1 MQAARDKAL
10 QDLSEAKAQLA
21 AIDKRESDRPSCQ
34 DCRNLAEEIIKE
46 ALKVKDL
53 EAEMEQL
60 DRDLEIA
67 QGLITGYKNSF
78 AITDKII
85 NKQHAEIAEQK
96 AEIAEQKAEIA
107 RLNAKLAE
115 LQEVPESSPGDARE
129 EEDLIEELIQPTDG
143 IEHSTSDHP
152 LVMRIVVWVGG
163 EHGTDTEL
171 ALVKMKPDT
180 WFKAVLE
187 DLRGH
192 HPLKALKQKNTG
204 RWIFETDTP
213 AHVSNLLFFCDPYLY
228 ANNLQLGVKD
238 GEELVFIQ
246 QADEPMYM
254 LDTTI
259 DGAECWRGKDS
270 RV

>member
-1 MQAARDKAL
+1 M
-10 QDLSEAKAQLA
+10 
-21 AIDKRESDRPSCQ
+21 AINTHKIANMSY
-34 DCRNLAEEIIKE
+34 N
-46 ALKVKDL
+46 
-53 EAEMEQL
+53 EQ
-60 DRDLEIA
+60 
-67 QGLITGYKNSF
+67 Q
-78 AITDKII
+78 
-85 NKQHAEIAEQK
+85 AEIAEQK
-96 AEIAEQKAEIA
+96 TEIVEHKAEIA

-115 LQEVPESSPGDARE
+115 LQEVPESSE
-129 EEDLIEELIQPTDG
+129 ESAGEKEDEIGELIEHTNTV
-143 IEHSTSDHP
+143 EHSTSDSP

-163 EHGTDTEL
+163 ENGTDTEL
-171 ALVKMKPDT
+171 ALAKMNPDT
-180 WFKAVLE
+180 SFKAVLE

-213 AHVSNLLFFCDPYLY
+213 AHVSNLLFFCGPYLY
-228 ANNLQLGVKD
+228 TNNLQLGLKD